1 MRPNTT
7 ETVGS
12 MNTSPKQPQNDL
24 PLEQT
29 PSSTDREGED
39 VSPTA
44 GERTESGDS
53 QMSLEEQVDALQAE
67 RDAFY
72 DQRLRAQA
80 ELENFRKRARKENEQ
95 TRLYGLLPLVRD
107 LLPGLDNLRRTLSA
121 AEESHNIDQ
130 LIEGVQ
136 MVLKQFE
143 DMLARH
149 AVVPIEAVGQPFD
162 PNRHEAVQHLPSA
175 DYPPM
180 TVLQELERG
189 YMLHD
194 RVVRPGKVI
203 VSSGPEES
211 EADTTD

>member
-1 MRPNTT
+1 MSP
-7 ETVGS
+7 
-12 MNTSPKQPQNDL
+12 SPKQPQNEL

-29 PSSTDREGED
+29 PSSADGGGKD
-39 VSPTA
+39 VSSTA
-44 GERTESGDS
+44 GERTESGDP
-53 QMSLEEQVDALQAE
+53 QAPLEDRVHALRAE

-80 ELENFRKRARKENEQ
+80 ELENFRKRAGKENEQ
-95 TRLYGLLPLVRD
+95 TRLYGQLPVVRD
-107 LLPGLDNLRRTLSA
+107 LLPGLDNLRRTLAA
-121 AEESHNIDQ
+121 AEESHNVDQ
-130 LIEGVQ
+130 LIEGVR

-143 DMLARH
+143 DMLTRH

-162 PNRHEAVQHLPSA
+162 PNRHEAVQQLPSA
-175 DYPPM
+175 DHPPM

-203 VSSGPEES
+203 VSSSPAES
-211 EADTTD
+211 EPDTTD

>member
-1 MRPNTT
+1 
-7 ETVGS
+7 
-12 MNTSPKQPQNDL
+12 MNASPKQPQDDL

-29 PSSTDREGED
+29 RSATNGEN
-39 VSPTA
+39 VSPMA
-44 GERTESGDS
+44 GEKTESADS
-53 QMSLEEQVDALQAE
+53 QTSLEDQIRGLQAE
-67 RDAFY
+67 RDALH

-95 TRLYGLLPLVRD
+95 TRLYGHLTVVRD

-121 AEESHNIDQ
+121 AEESHNVDQ
-130 LIEGVQ
+130 LIEGVR

-149 AVVPIEAVGQPFD
+149 AVVPIEAMGQPFD
-162 PNRHEAVQHLPSA
+162 PNRHEAVQQLPSA
-175 DYPPM
+175 DQPPM
-180 TVLQELERG
+180 TVLQEIERG

-203 VSSGPEES
+203 VSSSPV
-211 EADTTD
+211 EAEPDATN